1 MKLSHLI
8 VLCFNSFRLWR
19 SSRII
24 SNNFG
29 SVNSESSF
37 FFNSFGSVNKFWVEI
52 YPKAGLE
59 GFFSCSNAFY
69 FLIDK
74 IESFLAEG
82 KWIGFSDFKGDF
94 MGDFE
99 NELIEDF
106 LRIFF
111 DYLIGDYSF
120 GISSS
125 G

>member
-1 MKLSHLI
+1 
-8 VLCFNSFRLWR
+8 
-19 SSRII
+19 
-24 SNNFG
+24 
-29 SVNSESSF
+29 
-37 FFNSFGSVNKFWVEI
+37 
-52 YPKAGLE
+52 
-59 GFFSCSNAFY
+59 
-69 FLIDK
+69 
-74 IESFLAEG
+74 
-82 KWIGFSDFKGDF
+82 